1 MVLLSHHPCFRGDTP
16 VRMGTTGP
24 SIWGGTVGKLMGG
37 NWTRQKNLQH
47 PKGLPSRYLG
57 NHGAAILGVDLCF
70 FWVDPS
76 LVFLNFVHRS
86 LIFQV
91 VSKLP
96 RCFGVKMPNAFCRSG
111 DHTSSW
117 RQSTHIAVKQL
128 RCHNLYINH
137 KCQTIA
143 KYHLQRNGLQ
153 SSWDGTVY
161 FHERFTIQETIT
173 YPVYLGTQIID
184 SKVLARIRIRIC

>member
-1 MVLLSHHPCFRGDTP
+1 MVLLSHHPCFGGYP

-24 SIWGGTVGKLMGG
+24 SIWGERWGSSWEVIGPAKKPTA
-37 NWTRQKNLQH
+37 
-47 PKGLPSRYLG
+47 PKRPSQQVFGEPWCGYFG
-57 NHGAAILGVDLCF
+57 SWFVF